1 MFYLTVHWLHTQTV
15 FLDYSGK
22 LPKGAVLTYT
32 AGISVINLSKKKQ
45 QKILSCYTEV
55 MKSLTKEIKQVL
67 LDISQKNKQYVK

>member
-45 QKILSCYTEV
+45 QKIF
-55 MKSLTKEIKQVL
+55 KL
-67 LDISQKNKQYVK
+67 LHGSHEEPDKRD